1 MKINSVI
8 IATIA
13 VTALMITNGCTTS
26 DVVPAGPDTYT
37 VSASGAGF
45 SDAKVRENVLQKA
58 NEFCAAHGLVMV
70 PVSLDSR
77 PGEVGRHPPSADLVF
92 RALKPGD
99 PDIKRPNFEGPDQI
113 IRVQER

>member
-1 MKINSVI
+1 MKII
-8 IATIA
+8 PTLIAT
-13 VTALMITNGCTTS
+13 VALAALITTGGCTTS

-58 NEFCAAHGLVMV
+58 NEFCATRGLVMV
-70 PVSLDSR
+70 PVSLVSR
-77 PGEVGRHPPSADLVF
+77 PGEAGRNPPSANLVF

-99 PDIKRPNFEGPDQI
+99 PDIKRPNFEGPI
-113 IRVQER
+113 IRVQEQ